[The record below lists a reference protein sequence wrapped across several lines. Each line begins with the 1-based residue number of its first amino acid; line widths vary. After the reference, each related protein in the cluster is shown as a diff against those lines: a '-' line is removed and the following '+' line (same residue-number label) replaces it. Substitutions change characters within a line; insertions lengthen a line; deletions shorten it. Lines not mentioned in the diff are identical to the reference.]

1 MFSGL
6 LMLRLLCAFVCTS
19 LELHL
24 LKEDLLFQLDPPHVG
39 LLRDVYHGYWFG
51 KFCSQVAFYLTFWA
65 HHLAHFSFNWIYYFN
80 WIYHT

>member
-24 LKEDLLFQLDPPHVG
+24 LKEDLLFQLDLPHVG
-39 LLRDVYHGYWFG
+39 LLRDVYHGIGLENFVVRWLF
-51 KFCSQVAFYLTFWA
+51 
-65 HHLAHFSFNWIYYFN
+65 I
-80 WIYHT
+80 